1 MSFLKK
7 VWRVRSIPILILSG
21 LLIGVLSGLFLKWQI
36 NCDQPTMI
44 LHYNSFLGIDVI
56 DFDFQ
61 KSCFQIF
68 FVPLGGLVIWL
79 INSVLGLMLVRQSTF
94 FSVKTEFK
102 KSQIE
107 KRIDEKIIGGYL
119 LWSGSLF
126 VQLIILVYIIAII
139 MINK

>member
-7 VWRVRSIPILILSG
+7 VWKVRSIPTLILGG
-21 LLIGVLSGLFLKWQI
+21 LLIGVLSGLLLKWQI
-36 NCDQPTMI
+36 NCDQSTMI

-56 DFDFQ
+56 DFNFQ

-68 FVPLGGLVIWL
+68 CVPLAGLVIWL
-79 INSVLGLMLVRQSTF
+79 INSILGLMLVRQSTF
-94 FSVKTEFK
+94 FSAKTEFK

-119 LWSGSLF
+119 LWSGGLF
-126 VQLIILVYIIAII
+126 VQLIILVYIIAIT